1 MSEYHANLFE
11 LLKAEPIPVQAYDVQ
26 VNPIPE
32 KRPLFYKVLGITA
45 KRLTKNLKTPII
57 SDEGQIKVVGNDLP
71 EAFLHHRVPIPDID
85 EFKVELKFSEERESR
100 LSDFD
105 EYKRLVNRIIDVAL
119 VYFSEDFYK
128 YHPNA
133 PHIIKKEPTFDSNL
147 IGNTGIIDF
156 KEYYRSLR
164 VYHNKP
170 YILFNRGTQLV
181 SFNNLLNE
189 MKCLL
194 RRFAKIRQ
202 KPADSFNFYDPPSA
216 YIAYV
221 NSIFRGKSAN
231 VVSYP
236 GPSVR
241 NIQAITWEYRGGD
254 ITASQSLS
262 SCDYLAKYYGIKGLD
277 RNQPLIEYILET
289 PQGPVT
295 QYHVPEV
302 LSVRHD
308 FKDLRKII
316 PPWQRKKVW
325 DFINPNCKIQMRE
338 IFEVMKQI
346 DSNLR
351 LNMSQ
356 IYPSKIEIST
366 TPANITEN
374 IVGPEKIDIS
384 FSNKDVSLDSPYD
397 EEFYRKYGKSLRFV
411 NPVSRDVKAL
421 VCLEKKTPEINKFI
435 TALQVEFKRRNRGE
449 LIVEYEDLNFKEKS
463 YKGYDLV
470 LTISDSDELY
480 KQCKTIIQNEDGVLH
495 QNVRPKNAN
504 PDSLVPL
511 VMQLS
516 IMLGADSWL
525 LTRFDQ
531 SLLLVGIYF
540 YRSPFTGNER
550 YFYNMLD
557 GSGKLLFQSPPYS
570 PDHLDTFLDEI
581 TKSLR
586 GHQSVL
592 FFLPFN
598 QLDFQQNLVQE
609 LETVENLEYMILLIK
624 NWDNLR
630 IFKTWKPTFIK
641 RRRRRIQRHTVRYP
655 FESYEYAPQGVILK
669 AGENRYY
676 IVTSRSVRHETG
688 FRGCPIPINVE
699 VFSHRGTFDVNEVL
713 SHVLSLSMM
722 SRTSGHSSRLPSPLN
737 YLRKYAYYIE
747 KFGQPKNDKVRQ
759 SLYYL

>member
-1 MSEYHANLFE
+1 MTEYHANLFE
-11 LLKAEPIPVQAYDVQ
+11 LLKAEPLPVQVYDVQ
-26 VNPIPE
+26 VDPIPE

-45 KRLTKNLKTPII
+45 KRLTRNLKTPII
-57 SDEGQIKVVGNDLP
+57 SDEGQIKVVGNDLS
-71 EAFLHHRVPIPDID
+71 EALLHHRVPIPDID
-85 EFKVELKFSEERESR
+85 EFKAELKLSEERESR

-105 EYKRLVNRIIDVAL
+105 EYKRLVNRIIDVAF

-133 PHIIKKEPTFDSNL
+133 PHILKKEPTFDSNL
-147 IGNTGIIDF
+147 IENTGIIDC

-164 VYHNKP
+164 MYHNKP
-170 YILFNRGTQLV
+170 YIIFNRGTQLV
-181 SFNNLLNE
+181 SFGNLLNE

-202 KPADSFNFYDPPSA
+202 KPADSFNFYDPPD
-216 YIAYV
+216 AYV
-221 NSIFRGKSAN
+221 DYLNVIFRGKSAN
-231 VVSYP
+231 VIGYP

-241 NIQAITWEYRGGD
+241 NIHAITWEYRGGD
-254 ITASQSLS
+254 ITPGQSLS

-289 PQGPVT
+289 PQGSFT

-308 FKDLRKII
+308 FGDLRKII

-338 IFEVMKQI
+338 IFKVMEQVN
-346 DSNLR
+346 SNLC
-351 LNMSQ
+351 LNMPK

-366 TPANITEN
+366 TPANITDN

-384 FSNKDVSLDSPYD
+384 FLNKDVSLDSPYD
-397 EEFYRKYGKSLRFV
+397 EVFYGQYGKSLRFV
-411 NPVSRDVKAL
+411 NPVSRDIKTL
-421 VCLEKKTPEINKFI
+421 VCLEKKKPEIDKFI
-435 TALQVEFKRRNRGE
+435 IALQKEFKRRNRRE
-449 LIVEYEDLNFKEKS
+449 LIVEYKDLNFKEKN
-463 YKGYDLV
+463 YKRYDLI

-480 KQCKTIIQNEDGVLH
+480 KQCKTIIQNEDGILH
-495 QNVRPKNAN
+495 QNVRPENAN
-504 PDSLVPL
+504 SDSLVPL

-516 IMLGADSWL
+516 IMFRADSWL
-525 LTRFDQ
+525 LTNFDQ

-570 PDHLDTFLDEI
+570 PDHLDAILHEI

-586 GHQSVL
+586 GHQRVL
-592 FFLPFN
+592 FFLSFN
-598 QLDFQQNLVQE
+598 QYNFQQSLVQV
-609 LETVENLEYMILLIK
+609 LEKVENLEYMILLIK

-630 IFKTWKPTFIK
+630 IFKTWKPKFTE
-641 RRRRRIQRHTVRYP
+641 RRRRRIPRHTVRYP
-655 FESYEYAPQGVILK
+655 FESYENAPQGVILK

-676 IVTSRSVRHETG
+676 VVTSRSVRHETG
-688 FRGCPIPINVE
+688 FRGCPMPINVE
-699 VFSHRGTFDVNEVL
+699 VFSHRGNFDVNEVL
-713 SHVLSLSMM
+713 SHTLSLSMM
-722 SRTSGHSSRLPSPLN
+722 SRTSGHTTRLPSPLN
-737 YLRKYAYYIE
+737 YLHKYAYYIE
-747 KFGQPKNDKVRQ
+747 KFGQPRNDKIQQ